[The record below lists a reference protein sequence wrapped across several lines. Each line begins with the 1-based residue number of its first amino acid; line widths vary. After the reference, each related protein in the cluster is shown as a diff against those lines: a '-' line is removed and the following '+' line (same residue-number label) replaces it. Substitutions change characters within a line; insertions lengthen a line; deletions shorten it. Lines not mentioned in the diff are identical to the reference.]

1 MNTANSLTLEACIE
15 CLKIPAHCY
24 VAKKVYKKLFYD
36 NAKLLTAD
44 KKAFQEHLDVVTWLY
59 ALKQDN
65 TSFKAYVDEQREYA
79 EVSIL
84 LVNLKQIGTAE
95 RIVNLIHRAIPYPL
109 LLICI
114 HQDLVMFSIAPK
126 RFSLAEKGII
136 VVEEV
141 MNSGW
146 INLESLSSTELP
158 FVRSL
163 AIDAKIYLSFL
174 DLYRGWEASFV
185 ALACS
190 KHTGKLKI
198 KHDTTHE
205 RKELLE
211 NCLALQGEIA
221 YLRSAI
227 KKETQMNKKVDL
239 NTRINELKL
248 QYQECIKKL

>member
-1 MNTANSLTLEACIE
+1 
-15 CLKIPAHCY
+15 
-24 VAKKVYKKLFYD
+24 
-36 NAKLLTAD
+36 
-44 KKAFQEHLDVVTWLY
+44 
-59 ALKQDN
+59 
-65 TSFKAYVDEQREYA
+65 
-79 EVSIL
+79 
-84 LVNLKQIGTAE
+84 
-95 RIVNLIHRAIPYPL
+95 
-109 LLICI
+109 
-114 HQDLVMFSIAPK
+114 MFSMAPK

-198 KHDTTHE
+198 KHDTTQE

-211 NCLALQGEIA
+211 KCLALQGEIA

-239 NTRINELKL
+239 NTRINELKQ
-248 QYQECIKKL
+248 QYRECVIKL

>member
-1 MNTANSLTLEACIE
+1 MG
-15 CLKIPAHCY
+15 
-24 VAKKVYKKLFYD
+24 
-36 NAKLLTAD
+36 
-44 KKAFQEHLDVVTWLY
+44 
-59 ALKQDN
+59 
-65 TSFKAYVDEQREYA
+65 SF
-79 EVSIL
+79 
-84 LVNLKQIGTAE
+84 
-95 RIVNLIHRAIPYPL
+95 
-109 LLICI
+109 
-114 HQDLVMFSIAPK
+114 
-126 RFSLAEKGII
+126 
-136 VVEEV
+136 
-141 MNSGW
+141 
-146 INLESLSSTELP
+146 
-158 FVRSL
+158 
-163 AIDAKIYLSFL
+163 
-174 DLYRGWEASFV
+174 FV